1 MGFFVMRNSFK
12 ESVMIVMKFGG
23 TSVQDSTAIRRVA
36 SIVALRLAE
45 QPLVV
50 VSAMGGVTDKLVKI
64 ADAASRSELSHALEL
79 LEAIRAR
86 HIQAANEMLAGP
98 AAAAYVEEL
107 DGHLAEATALA
118 AQIAAQ
124 RSISPAQHSHMLTF
138 GELIS
143 SQLVAAAFNALG
155 VPAAHADARKLIVT
169 DAHHPA
175 AAPLASPTRAKLQE
189 VIPPMLKQSLVPVLG
204 GFIASSES
212 GEITTLG
219 RGGSDYSA
227 AIIGAALA
235 VARIEIWTDVS
246 GILTTDPRICSKAQ
260 RIAEISFHEATELA
274 CFGAKVLHPATL
286 LPAIEHDIPVAVLNS
301 HKPSEGGTVI
311 RATAA
316 HGPSAFRAI
325 ALKRNISVFNVRAPR
340 HVGSLRFLDDL
351 FSLLRWHHLQSEI
364 VAISGATASV
374 AVEGNRE
381 LGKLTA
387 ELQALGEVEF
397 QPEMAIVCLVG
408 ENIRGRVGIASE
420 IFGVVAA
427 AGINVHMIA
436 QGSSEISVSFVVEE
450 KDAVKSVQALH
461 NHIFE
466 EQQHPA
472 LSHAASIAMEIAK
485 A

>member
-1 MGFFVMRNSFK
+1 
-12 ESVMIVMKFGG
+12 MIVMKFGG
-23 TSVQDSTAIRRVA
+23 SSVQDSTAIRRVA
-36 SIVALRLAE
+36 SIVAPRLAE

-50 VSAMGGVTDKLVKI
+50 VSAMGGVTDKLVHV
-64 ADAASRSELSHALEL
+64 AEAASRGELSQALEL

-86 HIQAANEMLAGP
+86 HILAAGEMLSQP
-98 AAAAYVEEL
+98 AATTFAEEL
-107 DGHLAEATALA
+107 DARLSEATALA
-118 AQIAAQ
+118 TQIAAQ
-124 RSISPAQHSHMLTF
+124 GSVTPAQHSHMLTF
-138 GELIS
+138 GELLS

-169 DAHHPA
+169 DARHPA
-175 AAPLASPTRAKLQE
+175 AAPLPSPTRDKLVE
-189 VIPPMLKQSLVPVLG
+189 AIPPMLKQNLVPVLG

-212 GEITTLG
+212 GEVTTLG

-227 AIIGAALA
+227 AIIGAALSA
-235 VARIEIWTDVS
+235 ARIEIWTDVS
-246 GILTTDPRICSKAQ
+246 GVLTTDPRICPKAQ
-260 RIAEISFHEATELA
+260 RISEISFHEATELA

-286 LPAIEHDIPVAVLNS
+286 LPAVEHDIPVAVLNS
-301 HKPSEGGTVI
+301 HKPDEGGTII

-316 HGPSAFRAI
+316 HGPSPFRAI
-325 ALKRNISVFNVRAPR
+325 ALKRNICVFNVRAPR

-351 FSLLRWHHLQSEI
+351 FSLLRWHHLESEV

-374 AVEGNRE
+374 AVQGSRE
-381 LGKLTA
+381 LGKLTT

-397 QPEMAIVCLVG
+397 QPEMAIICLVG
-408 ENIRGRVGIASE
+408 ENIRGCVGIASE
-420 IFGVVAA
+420 VFGVVAA

-461 NHIFE
+461 RNIFE
-466 EQQHPA
+466 EERHFTP
-472 LSHAASIAMEIAK
+472 SHAASVALHTTK